1 MWLFLVSMIARC
13 DIISHQMY
21 VVTNDHA
28 QDETEAGKQTIVIQS
43 KHLHPDY
50 DSPDRANDIA
60 LLRLKEPAV
69 MGDTVSPACL
79 PEQGDFGDDSSF
91 PEGKEVRMCP

>member
-1 MWLFLVSMIARC
+1 M
-13 DIISHQMY
+13 
-21 VVTNDHA
+21 
-28 QDETEAGKQTIVIQS
+28 IQS

-60 LLRLKEPAV
+60 LLRLMEPAM

-79 PEQGDFGDDSSF
+79 PEQGDFGDTSSF
-91 PEGKEVRMCP
+91 PEGEDGINCNDISGNS